1 MIKVKITEF
10 TYRCN
15 RHCPIGRNCFVL
27 KTKEKLKMLIVVLQ
41 KCKAEKKDIQL
52 IIGERH

>member
-1 MIKVKITEF
+1 MKITEF